1 MTKLKYLLTLILL
14 GGLLLGFDL
23 LWLCN
28 PSERYSDSE
37 RRPLAQSPTLSTQTV
52 ISGSFMK
59 DFESY
64 ALDQFPLRDCFRG
77 LKATAT
83 FSLLHQLDNQG
94 IYQVDGMV
102 SRLDSVLHPDR
113 IRSAMSVIQ
122 SLCDRYL
129 TDCSIYLAVIPDKNQ
144 MLAAPNG
151 YPILDYDALY
161 DLVDESGLTRISL
174 DNCLSADYYY
184 RTDPHWKQETLL
196 PVAETLATAM
206 GVDITTSYQTCTLD
220 LPFYGVYCGQSAL
233 SLEPDTIRYLTNDTL
248 ESCTATSYSTG
259 TAKPASLYSREKAAG
274 RDTYDFFL
282 QGAEAL
288 LVIENPN
295 AATDREL
302 ILFRDSFGSSLAP
315 LLVAGYRT
323 ITLVDLRYIQA
334 DVLPQYLDFH
344 GQDVLFL
351 YSTLILNQA
360 ALQ

>member
-14 GGLLLGFDL
+14 GGLLLGFGL
-23 LWLCN
+23 LWLCK
-28 PSERYSDSE
+28 PSERDSDSE
-37 RRPLAQSPTLSTQTV
+37 RRPLAQSPTLSIQAV
-52 ISGSFMK
+52 VSGSFMK

-64 ALDQFPLRDCFRG
+64 SLDQFPLRDCFRS

-102 SRLDSVLHPDR
+102 SRLDPALHPDR
-113 IRSAMSVIQ
+113 IRSAMSIIQ

-129 TDCSIYLAVIPDKNQ
+129 TGCSIYLAVIPDKNQ

-151 YPILDYDALY
+151 YPSLDYDALY
-161 DLVDESGLTRISL
+161 DLVDQSGLTRISL
-174 DNCLSADYYY
+174 DDCLSADHYY
-184 RTDPHWKQETLL
+184 RTDTHWKQETLL
-196 PVAETLATAM
+196 PVAEKLADAM
-206 GVDITTSYQTCTLD
+206 GVDITASYQTCTLD
-220 LPFYGVYCGQSAL
+220 LPFYGVYCGQSAR
-233 SLEPDTIRYLTNDTL
+233 SLEPDTIQYLTNDTL
-248 ESCTATSYSTG
+248 ESCTVTSYSTG
-259 TAKPASLYSREKAAG
+259 TAKPASLYNKEKAADK
-274 RDTYDFFL
+274 DTYDFFL

-295 AATDREL
+295 AKTDREL

-323 ITLVDLRYIQA
+323 VTLVDLRYIQL
-334 DVLPQYLDFH
+334 DVLPQYLDFD